1 LSRIAA
7 KLRINYPLLFGT
19 RRIAALYGVTNTLL
33 VTIIVGR
40 QGMLEGRIDGITDL
54 REIKKFFNSLSK
66 KNYSDDSFDAARRF
80 VFATRLRMRSLRGKI
95 AD

>member
-1 LSRIAA
+1 
-7 KLRINYPLLFGT
+7 
-19 RRIAALYGVTNTLL
+19 
-33 VTIIVGR
+33 
-40 QGMLEGRIDGITDL
+40 MLEGRIDGITDL

-95 AD
+95 AN